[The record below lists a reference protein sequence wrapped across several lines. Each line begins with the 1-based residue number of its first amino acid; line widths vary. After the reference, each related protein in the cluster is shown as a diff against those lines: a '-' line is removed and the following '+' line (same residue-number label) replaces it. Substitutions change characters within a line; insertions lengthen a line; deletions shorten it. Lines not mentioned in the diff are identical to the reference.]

1 MKQVPYRLAE
11 SLEEIC
17 KQKTLENIT
26 VSEIASKAG
35 VTRQVFYHHFVDK
48 FDLASWIHYVHLYRS
63 VRKAL
68 EEDPNQMWRLATRY
82 WMEQM
87 QKNKEFYTNA
97 FQSVSQKEFQRI
109 IREFFFEAY
118 RWQLEHR
125 TKRPIAEEEEFALR
139 LFLFGGME
147 KIYEWVAKGMN
158 MSIERMIT
166 LLELSMPER
175 ISKWILSGEDV
186 PYADA
191 LNKMMEHLEQS
202 GLLAKE
208 NGFFE
213 KFVN

>member
-1 MKQVPYRLAE
+1 MKQVPYHLAE
-11 SLEEIC
+11 ALEEIC

-158 MSIERMIT
+158 VSIERMIT

-208 NGFFE
+208 NGF
-213 KFVN
+213 